1 MKTEKSTALRAWHGI
16 KIFFKWLW
24 LMNMFLLGIYI
35 YVMVPLEMFEYSF
48 SLGELD
54 LVETG
59 YIVFLVV
66 ITYKYIKLCSR
77 ADISVMR
84 KVITPFVHQAHLM
97 LLLSA
102 LFLFCIKIDPQL
114 GWVDLSRV
122 PLLDLISYFLIAA
135 TFTYSCHRIGSKNDE
150 ITDTVSTKGSVE

>member
-1 MKTEKSTALRAWHGI
+1 MT
-16 KIFFKWLW
+16 
-24 LMNMFLLGIYI
+24 MFLIGIYI
-35 YVMVPLEMFEYSF
+35 YLLVPLEMFEYSY

-54 LVETG
+54 LIETA

-66 ITYKYIKLCSR
+66 ISYKYIRLCSR
-77 ADISVMR
+77 VNTSVVR

-114 GWVDLSRV
+114 YWDDLARV
-122 PLLDLISYFLIAA
+122 PLLDLISYILIAA
-135 TFTYSCHRIGSKNDE
+135 TFTYSYHRIDSQNDDH
-150 ITDTVSTKGSVE
+150 TATVHAKGAVE